1 MPQLD
6 TVTFFNQA
14 LSLAAFFFV
23 SLPLFVYSLSK
34 FTSLVS
40 AFRAQTYEGLGRVSD
55 HSFPVTLSC
64 PLVLTRLDVAGR
76 LGSAKLDGLKR
87 SLLRSSL

>member
-14 LSLAAFFFV
+14 LSLFAFFFV
-23 SLPLFVYSLSK
+23 SLPLFVYSMSK

-40 AFRAQTYEGLGRVSD
+40 AFRAQTYAGLGRLSD
-55 HSFPVTLSC
+55 HPFPGTLSR
-64 PLVLTRLDVAGR
+64 PLSLTQPDTV
-76 LGSAKLDGLKR
+76 SPVDSTKLEGLKR